1 MNSPA
6 GHVHLAV
13 DVGGTFIDFVA
24 HDELTGEV
32 TIEKQPSTPDALVD
46 ELLAG
51 MGRLDV
57 PLADLARIF
66 HGTTAGINAL
76 VQERGAHVGLLMT
89 EGFRDVLEI
98 GRGRRPEVYNTLYA
112 PPAPLVPRH
121 LRRGVRE
128 RLAADGTVLLPLQI
142 EDLDAKV
149 DDLLDAGAQA
159 IAICFLHSYRE
170 PAHEREAAARIRER
184 RPGIPVSL
192 SHEVAT
198 EWREFERAS
207 TTVINAYIQ
216 PLLDDYVNRLDS
228 GLTSGGFRR
237 SIAMMQSNGG
247 VMSAAAT
254 VRRPVKTLLSGPAG
268 GVIGAQALA
277 RELDLENLICAD
289 VGGTT
294 YDVALIEAGA
304 VVETTETVVDGR
316 PIVGP
321 SIDIVSI
328 GAGGGSI
335 ASIDES
341 GAVQVGPQ
349 SAGAVPGPAA
359 YGQGGTLPTVTDCQL
374 VLGRMAP
381 ESFLGS
387 RMRLDVDAAERAIRE
402 HVATTT
408 GVELESAAT
417 GVLRIAQTNMTYAI
431 RALTVERG
439 LDPRDFA
446 LCSYGGGGGLFAAEV
461 ADELGI
467 STVVVPAAAAN
478 FSAAGILG
486 SDYREDAARTNIQP
500 LVLEAVPGLLR
511 ALEELADQ
519 VRGELQ
525 GFGFTPHESLITYR
539 LDVRYLT
546 QDDTITVELDAS
558 WLSDAEA
565 LVAGVRQRF
574 VNQHNRLFGYGDADD
589 PLEVVTFRCRG
600 TGQVTSPGVQPLE
613 TGAPAR
619 PRVRRDVWFTRAE
632 RPLETDIFDRT
643 ALTLGQEITGPAIV
657 EEWNTT
663 TLIPP
668 GWMTRMHR
676 RGHMILKREGA
687 A

>member
-1 MNSPA
+1 MNSSA
-6 GHVHLAV
+6 GHVHVAV

-24 HDELTGEV
+24 HDELTGKV

-46 ELLAG
+46 ELLTG
-51 MGRLDV
+51 MERLDV
-57 PLADLARIF
+57 PLGDLARIF

-76 VQERGAHVGLLMT
+76 VQERGARVGLLMT

-112 PPAPLVPRH
+112 PPSPLVPRH

-128 RLAADGTVLLPLQI
+128 RLAADGTVLVPLQVD
-142 EDLDAKV
+142 DLDAKV
-149 DDLLDAGAQA
+149 DYLLGAGAQA
-159 IAICFLHSYRE
+159 IAVCFLHSYRE

-184 RPGIPVSL
+184 HPGIPVSL

-216 PLLDDYVNRLDS
+216 PLLDEYVRRLDR
-228 GLTSGGFRR
+228 GLAAGGFER

-268 GVIGAQALA
+268 GVIGAQTLA
-277 RELDLENLICAD
+277 RELELENLICAD

-294 YDVALIEAGA
+294 YDVALIEDSA
-304 VVETTETVVDGR
+304 VVETTETEVGGR

-335 ASIDES
+335 AWIDES

-359 YGQGGTLPTVTDCQL
+359 YAQGGTMPTVTDCQL
-374 VLGRMAP
+374 VLGRMAA
-381 ESFLGS
+381 EGFLGA
-387 RMRLDVDAAERAIRE
+387 RMRLDMDAAGRAIRE
-402 HVATTT
+402 HIAAPT
-408 GVELESAAT
+408 GFDIEPAAM
-417 GVLRIAQTNMTYAI
+417 GVLRIAETNMTYAI
-431 RALTVERG
+431 RTLTVERG

-461 ADELGI
+461 AEELGI

-500 LVLEAVPGLLR
+500 LIAESVPGVLDT
-511 ALEELADQ
+511 LEELEAHVVQ
-519 VRGELQ
+519 ELE
-525 GFGFTPHESLITYR
+525 GFGFAHDESVIGYR

-546 QDDTITVELDAS
+546 QDDTITVELDRS
-558 WLSDAEA
+558 WLGDADT
-565 LVAGVRQRF
+565 LLRGVRRRF
-574 VNQHNRLFGYGDADD
+574 VSQHNRLFGYGEPDE
-589 PLEVVTFRCRG
+589 PLEVVTFRARG
-600 TGQVTSPGVQPLE
+600 TGRVVSPGAPSPE
-613 TGAPAR
+613 TKPPGRSRATR
-619 PRVRRDVWFTRAE
+619 EVWFTRVD
-632 RPLETDIFDRT
+632 RPLDTDIFDRA
-643 ALTLGQEITGPAIV
+643 ALAAGQEVSGPAIV

-668 GWMTRMHR
+668 GWTTRVHDH
-676 RGHMILKREGA
+676 GHMILRRGGSA
-687 A
+687 